1 MNDPGPPPSPKNP
14 GDGFPAAPAA
24 YHGVGLVPPSGPAR
38 TWGLAVVGVPLVLV
52 LLLTLAGS
60 LSGGSDDNSSRSSG
74 FWGGSSGLPGTSE
87 SSSPADTSAG
97 SWGWSG
103 ASESET
109 ATAPSY
115 SYEESVTPSD
125 SASAYVESAT
135 PTPTP
140 SPSPSGPEAVVTAY
154 FDAINNGDYSTAW
167 SLGGRN
173 LDADYDAFVAGF
185 ATTQSDTITVTSV
198 QGADVHLTLVARQTD
213 GTTKTYDKVYTV
225 SGGEIVKSSGNQIS

>member
-24 YHGVGLVPPSGPAR
+24 YHGVGLVPSAGPAR

-52 LLLTLAGS
+52 LILTLAGS
-60 LSGGSDDNSSRSSG
+60 LSGGSDDNSARSGST
-74 FWGGSSGLPGTSE
+74 WSGSSGWPGTSE
-87 SSSPADTSAG
+87 TASPADTSAG

-109 ATAPSY
+109 ATAPA
-115 SYEESVTPSD
+115 YEESATPSA

-154 FDAINNGDYSTAW
+154 FAAINNGDYSTAW
-167 SLGGRN
+167 SLGGKN
-173 LDADYDAFVAGF
+173 LDPDYDAFVGGF
-185 ATTQSDTITVTSV
+185 ATTQSDTITITSV

-213 GTTKTYDKVYTV
+213 GTTKTYAKVYTV